1 MLLAQQTADA
11 FPRILIAALALIVV
25 VILGF
30 VLVSWVRNR
39 LTSNE
44 SSATVGFTLSDL
56 RRLHESGQM
65 TDEEYERARAQII
78 AVAKSPRQK
87 TDQLPGNSK

>member
-1 MLLAQQTADA
+1 MVLAQQTADA

-44 SSATVGFTLSDL
+44 GSTAVGFTLSDL
-56 RRLHESGQM
+56 RKLHESGQM

-78 AVAKSPRQK
+78 AVAKAPRQK
-87 TDQLPGNSK
+87 TDQPPGNSK